1 MSCIVTHAVYLRGR
15 CGAGEICLRPASDA
29 DIPLLCE
36 LNRDPRALI
45 WSSESEEPYTEEMV
59 RQVWGYV
66 SPMALC
72 FIIEVEGVP
81 VGDCWLQRMNLPQVI
96 ARYPE
101 GTDVRRIDMS
111 IGRVEYWGRGVGT
124 AMVELL
130 MEHAFTVDGADVLHC
145 MCDSRNTRSD
155 RIWQRLGFE
164 LVWKDAPGCYENHY
178 ALRREAY
185 LRRKKEQ

>member
-1 MSCIVTHAVYLRGR
+1 MSCIVTHDVCLRGR
-15 CGAGEICLRPASDA
+15 CGAGEICLRPVSDA

-36 LNRDPRALI
+36 LNADPRALR

-59 RQVWGYV
+59 RQIWGYV

-72 FIIEVEGVP
+72 FIIEAEGVP
-81 VGDCWLQRMNLPQVI
+81 VGDCWLQKMNLPQVI

-101 GTDVRRIDMS
+101 GTDIRRIDMS
-111 IGRVEYWGRGVGT
+111 IGRVDYWGQGIGT

-130 MEHAFTVDGADVLHC
+130 MEYAFAVEHADVLHC

-155 RIWQRLGFE
+155 RIWNRLGFE
-164 LVWKDAPGCYENHY
+164 LVWKDEPGCYENHY
-178 ALRREAY
+178 ALKREMY
-185 LRRKKEQ
+185 LGRKDKQ

>member
-1 MSCIVTHAVYLRGR
+1 MSCIVTHDVHLRGR
-15 CGAGEICLRPASDA
+15 CGAGKICLRPASDA

-45 WSSESEEPYTEEMV
+45 WSSGSEEPYTEEMV
-59 RQVWGYV
+59 RLIWGYV

-101 GTDVRRIDMS
+101 GTDIRRIDMS
-111 IGRVEYWGRGVGT
+111 IGRVDYWGQGVGT

-130 MEHAFTVDGADVLHC
+130 MEYAFTADGADVLHC

-155 RIWQRLGFE
+155 RIWRRLGFE
-164 LVWKDAPGCYENHY
+164 LVWKDEPGCCEHHY
-178 ALRREAY
+178 ALGREAY
-185 LRRKKEQ
+185 LRRKMEQ